1 MSEMIKNIEKEK
13 VFNIAEAGAYVEGGV
28 SSLTLAQ
35 KPGVG
40 ITILAFDAGEGV
52 SSHAAPGDALVVVLE
67 GEAIITIDGRENHV
81 GAGDSVVM
89 PAGIPH
95 AVKALTKYKML
106 LTVVKE

>member
-1 MSEMIKNIEKEK
+1 M
-13 VFNIAEAGAYVEGGV
+13 
-28 SSLTLAQ
+28 
-35 KPGVG
+35 
-40 ITILAFDAGEGV
+40 

-95 AVKALTKYKML
+95 AVKALTKYKMF

>member
-1 MSEMIKNIEKEK
+1 MIRNVPSEKPVLLKDIINIRENQIISK
-13 VFNIAEAGAYVEGGV
+13 V
-28 SSLTLAQ
+28 LTDSEHIHMT
-35 KPGVG
+35 V
-40 ITILAFDAGEGV
+40 LAFDAGEGV

-89 PAGIPH
+89 PAGISH

>member
-1 MSEMIKNIEKEK
+1 MIRNVPSEKPALLKDIINIRENQIISK
-13 VFNIAEAGAYVEGGV
+13 V
-28 SSLTLAQ
+28 LTDSEHIHMT
-35 KPGVG
+35 V
-40 ITILAFDAGEGV
+40 LAFDAGEGV

>member
-1 MSEMIKNIEKEK
+1 MIRNVPSEKPVLLKDIINIRENQIISK
-13 VFNIAEAGAYVEGGV
+13 V
-28 SSLTLAQ
+28 LTDSEHIHMT
-35 KPGVG
+35 V
-40 ITILAFDAGEGV
+40 LAFDAGEGV
-52 SSHAAPGDALVVVLE
+52 SSHAVPGDALVVVLE